1 MSEIKVILYNPESE
15 SSKLGGVELLDEW
28 DALEGAW
35 VWVNISGESDKA
47 ERKLLGRSF
56 GVPHLAIQ
64 DANRERHPPKLEVF
78 DKLIFIM
85 LRDLLTGD
93 EPHEH
98 RVSQLSLFL
107 GANFLI
113 SRHHHEL
120 PSVKAVFDAL
130 QSQPE
135 TLKAGPAHVTY
146 LISRRIVD
154 NYTPV
159 VLDLEERLAELEDL
173 VFERPD
179 DDVIE
184 LITRYN
190 RSLKRLRRHLV
201 YQRDAIAQLRRPAV
215 PLPLKL
221 NQHEFND
228 VFEHLERLASLCQLN
243 QELASDLL
251 NTHLSLASHRLN
263 HVMRILTITTV
274 IFLPL
279 ALLAGIYGM
288 NFQFMPELSS
298 HYGYFG
304 VLATMVAIVLV
315 LVVVFRRR
323 GWL

>member
-1 MSEIKVILYNPESE
+1 MSDFEIIHYDPVSK
-15 SSKLGGVELLDEW
+15 SSRSGGIELLDEW
-28 DALEGAW
+28 DANGAAW
-35 VWVNISGESDKA
+35 IWLNISGEAD
-47 ERKLLGRSF
+47 ETVRTLLAGRL

-64 DANRERHPPKLEVF
+64 DSERERHPPKLEIF
-78 DKLIFIM
+78 DNLIFMM
-85 LRDLLTGD
+85 LRDLFVEGEL
-93 EPHEH
+93 HEQ
-98 RVSQLSLFL
+98 RIEQISLFL
-107 GANFLI
+107 GTNFLVT
-113 SRHHHEL
+113 RHLHEL
-120 PSVKAVFDAL
+120 PDVKAIFDSV
-130 QSQPE
+130 QTQTQ
-135 TLKAGPAHVTY
+135 TLTAGPAHVAY
-146 LISRRIVD
+146 LISRKVVD

-159 VLDLEERLAELEDL
+159 VLALEEHLAELEDD

-184 LITRYN
+184 TVTRYS

-201 YQRDAIAQLRRPAV
+201 YQRDVMAQLRRPAV
-215 PLPLKL
+215 PLPIKL

-228 VFEHLERLASLCQLN
+228 VFEHMERLASLCQLN

-263 HVMRILTITTV
+263 QVMRVLTITTV

-288 NFQFMPELSS
+288 NFQFIPELTW

-304 VLATMVAIVLV
+304 VLATMAAIVVV

>member
-1 MSEIKVILYNPESE
+1 MSDINIVLYDPVSK
-15 SSKLGGVELLDEW
+15 SSKLGGAELLDEW
-28 DALEGAW
+28 DALDGAW
-35 VWVNISGESDKA
+35 VWVNISGASDEA
-47 ERKLLGRSF
+47 ERKLLGERF

-64 DANRERHPPKLEVF
+64 DANRVRHPPKLEVF
-78 DKLIFIM
+78 NKLIFIM
-85 LRDLLTGD
+85 LRDLLAEN

-98 RVSQLSLFL
+98 QVSQLSLFL
-107 GANFLI
+107 EANFLVT
-113 SRHHHEL
+113 RHQQEL
-120 PSVKAVFDAL
+120 PSIKAIFDAV

-135 TLKAGPAHVTY
+135 MLRAGPAHIAY

-173 VFERPD
+173 LFDRANDE
-179 DDVIE
+179 VIE
-184 LITRYN
+184 MITRYN
-190 RSLKRLRRHLV
+190 RTLKRLRRHLV
-201 YQRDAIAQLRRPAV
+201 YQRDVIAQLRRPAV

-243 QELASDLL
+243 QELAADLL

-263 HVMRILTITTV
+263 QVMRILTITTV

-279 ALLAGIYGM
+279 ALLAGVYGM
-288 NFQFMPELSS
+288 NFQFMPELTW

-304 VLATMVAIVLV
+304 VLATMAAIVV
-315 LVVVFRRR
+315 LLIVVFKRR

>member
-1 MSEIKVILYNPESE
+1 MSEINIILYNPASK
-15 SSKLGGVELLDEW
+15 SSKLGGIELLDEW
-28 DALEGAW
+28 VALDGSW
-35 VWVNISGESDKA
+35 VWVNISGASDEA
-47 ERKLLGRSF
+47 GRRLLGERF

-85 LRDLLTGD
+85 LRDLLAED

-107 GANFLI
+107 GENFLV
-113 SRHHHEL
+113 SRHHYEL
-120 PSVKAVFDAL
+120 PSVEAICGAV
-130 QSQPE
+130 QSRPE
-135 TLKAGPAHVTY
+135 TLNAGPAHIAY
-146 LISRRIVD
+146 LICRRIVD

-173 VFERPD
+173 VFERPN

-201 YQRDAIAQLRRPAV
+201 YQRDVIAQLCRPAI
-215 PLPLKL
+215 PLPLEL

-279 ALLAGIYGM
+279 ALLAGVYGM
-288 NFQFMPELSS
+288 NFQFMPELTW

-304 VLATMVAIVLV
+304 VLTTMAAIVIV
-315 LVVVFRRR
+315 LIVAFKRK

>member
-1 MSEIKVILYNPESE
+1 MAAIDIILYDPVSK
-15 SSKLGGVELLDEW
+15 SSNLGGVELLDKW
-28 DALEGAW
+28 DALNDSW
-35 VWVNISGESDKA
+35 VWVNISGATDEV
-47 ERKLLGRSF
+47 ERELLGERF
-56 GVPHLAIQ
+56 GVPRLAIQ
-64 DANRERHPPKLEVF
+64 DANRERHPPKLEIF
-78 DKLIFIM
+78 DKLVFIM
-85 LRDLLTGD
+85 LRDLQAEDDL
-93 EPHEH
+93 HEH
-98 RVSQLSLFL
+98 QVSQVSLFL
-107 GANFLI
+107 GANFLV
-113 SRHHHEL
+113 SRHHNEV
-120 PSVKAVFDAL
+120 PSLKATFDAIQL
-130 QSQPE
+130 QPE
-135 TLKAGPAHVTY
+135 SLSKGPAHITY

-154 NYTPV
+154 HYTPV
-159 VLDLEERLAELEDL
+159 VLELEERLAELEDL
-173 VFERPD
+173 LFEKPG

-184 LITRYN
+184 LITRYS

-201 YQRDAIAQLRRPAV
+201 YQRDVIAQLRRPAV

-263 HVMRILTITTV
+263 QVMRILTITTV

-288 NFQFMPELSS
+288 NFQFMPELTW

-304 VLATMVAIVLV
+304 ALATMAVIVIVLIV
-315 LVVVFRRR
+315 TFKRR

>member
-1 MSEIKVILYNPESE
+1 MSEINIILYSPASE
-15 SSKLGGVELLDEW
+15 SSKLGGVELLEEW
-28 DALEGAW
+28 ATLDDAW

-47 ERKLLGRSF
+47 ERSLLSERF

-78 DKLIFIM
+78 EKLIFIM
-85 LRDLLTGD
+85 LRDLLVGD
-93 EPHEH
+93 EAHEH

-107 GANFLI
+107 GTKFFV
-113 SRHHHEL
+113 SRHHQEV
-120 PSVKAVFDAL
+120 PSVKAIFGAA
-130 QSQPE
+130 QAQPE
-135 TLKAGPAHVTY
+135 ILKAGPAHIAY
-146 LISRRIVD
+146 LVGRRIVD

-159 VLDLEERLAELEDL
+159 VLELEERLAELEDL

-184 LITRYN
+184 MITRYN

-201 YQRDAIAQLRRPAV
+201 YQRDVIAQLHRPAV

-221 NQHEFND
+221 NRHEFND

-279 ALLAGIYGM
+279 ALLAGVYGM
-288 NFQFMPELSS
+288 NFQFMPELSW

-304 VLATMVAIVLV
+304 VLATMAAIVVV
-315 LVVVFRRR
+315 LVVVFKRR

>member
-1 MSEIKVILYNPESE
+1 MSSINIILYNPVSK
-15 SSKLGGVELLDEW
+15 SSKFGGSELLDEW
-28 DALEGAW
+28 EALDGAW
-35 VWVNISGESDKA
+35 VWVNISGASDEA
-47 ERKLLGRSF
+47 ERKLLGERF
-56 GVPHLAIQ
+56 GVPRLAIQ

-78 DKLIFIM
+78 NELIFIM
-85 LRDLLTGD
+85 LRDLLAGD
-93 EPHEH
+93 VSHEH

-107 GANFLI
+107 GANFLV
-113 SRHHHEL
+113 SRHHDEL
-120 PSVKAVFDAL
+120 PSVKAIFDTV

-135 TLKAGPAHVTY
+135 MLKAGPAHIAY

-159 VLDLEERLAELEDL
+159 VLDLEERLVDLEDL
-173 VFERPD
+173 VFERPN

-201 YQRDAIAQLRRPAV
+201 YQRDVIAQLRRPAA

-228 VFEHLERLASLCQLN
+228 VYEHLERLASLCQLN

-263 HVMRILTITTV
+263 QVMRVLTITTV

-288 NFQFMPELSS
+288 NFQFMPELTW

-304 VLATMVAIVLV
+304 VLTTMAAIVVALI
-315 LVVVFRRR
+315 VVFKRK

>member
-1 MSEIKVILYNPESE
+1 MSDINIILYEPASK
-15 SSKLGGVELLDEW
+15 SSKLGGIELLDEW
-28 DALEGAW
+28 DVLDGAW
-35 VWVNISGESDKA
+35 VWVNISGASDEA
-47 ERKLLGRSF
+47 ERKLLGERF

-78 DKLIFIM
+78 DSLIFIM
-85 LRDLLTGD
+85 LRDLLAED

-98 RVSQLSLFL
+98 RVSQMSLFL
-107 GANFLI
+107 GANFLV
-113 SRHHHEL
+113 SWHHCEL
-120 PSVKAVFDAL
+120 PSLKAIFDAV
-130 QSQPE
+130 Q
-135 TLKAGPAHVTY
+135 LKPDSLSKGPAHITY

-173 VFERPD
+173 LFERPG

-184 LITRYN
+184 LITRYS

-201 YQRDAIAQLRRPAV
+201 YQRDVIVQLRRPVV

-263 HVMRILTITTV
+263 HVMRVLTIATV

-279 ALLAGIYGM
+279 ALLAGVYGM
-288 NFQFMPELSS
+288 NFQFIPELTW

-304 VLATMVAIVLV
+304 VLTSMALIVIVLIV
-315 LVVVFRRR
+315 LFKRR

>member
-1 MSEIKVILYNPESE
+1 MADIDIILYNPVSK
-15 SSKLGGVELLDEW
+15 SSSFGGIELLDEW
-28 DALEGAW
+28 DVQGDAW
-35 VWVNISGESDKA
+35 VWVDISGASD
-47 ERKLLGRSF
+47 EVEHKLLSERF

-78 DKLIFIM
+78 DHLIFLM
-85 LRDLLTGD
+85 LRDLLAAD
-93 EPHEH
+93 VPHEH
-98 RVSQLSLFL
+98 KVSPVSLFL
-107 GANFLI
+107 GVNFLVT
-113 SRHHHEL
+113 RHHQEL
-120 PSVKAVFDAL
+120 PSVRAIFEAA
-130 QSQPE
+130 QTQPE
-135 TLKAGPAHVTY
+135 KLKAGPAHIAY

-159 VLDLEERLAELEDL
+159 VLDLEESLAELEDL
-173 VFERPD
+173 VFDRPND
-179 DDVIE
+179 EVIE
-184 LITRYN
+184 LITRHN

-201 YQRDAIAQLRRPAV
+201 YQRDAIAQLHRPAV

-221 NQHEFND
+221 NRHEFND

-263 HVMRILTITTV
+263 QVMRVLTITTV

-288 NFQFMPELSS
+288 NFQFMPELTW
-298 HYGYFG
+298 HHGYYG
-304 VLATMVAIVLV
+304 VLATMAVIVIVLV
-315 LVVVFRRR
+315 VLFKRR